1 MLQTTEAARAAYQL
15 RAPATAWGRGA
26 RVWVRVGNLTLSQSR
41 ARTRCGRTPAA
52 ARPPG
57 SRSGGRAR
65 ARPRCTSPRAGRW
78 RGRPGRRRRT
88 RPAPAQAACPP
99 AGPRLSPWRT
109 RCARLQPA
117 ACQKPATMQELLLDI
132 HSHAGSAF
140 PTPCFTQ
147 ECRSW
152 VGRSWGH
159 AHAEAGRRPPP
170 WPHADG
176 RCTHA
181 GPPTCPHA
189 CGPGRAAARAS
200 SAAAT
205 PSLRNGSRTPS
216 VRMYATR
223 WLRARAP
230 ATPSLAASRAA
241 PWGAA
246 RAERPAGARCASLRA
261 MRWLRPL
268 CVCGLGAARGWH
280 GACTGGAR
288 QLPGPCCRRGA
299 AGGPHGFLCAVGLS
313 GGASRAPDQRGAACW
328 HDRHARSPPGPPEET
343 AANPAK
349 GPPAATE
356 GTGGLWAG
364 SGCPAGA
371 GAPVQQAAAEAEQR
385 AVLRVALAQGD
396 QPQRDEARQ
405 LPLPALPPAP
415 RCVLLRGSAGAG
427 AQASQGAGRRQ
438 AGSGACRRACVSPDL
453 RKAAT
458 ECTPSLRTALQ

>member
-1 MLQTTEAARAAYQL
+1 M
-15 RAPATAWGRGA
+15 
-26 RVWVRVGNLTLSQSR
+26 
-41 ARTRCGRTPAA
+41 
-52 ARPPG
+52 
-57 SRSGGRAR
+57 
-65 ARPRCTSPRAGRW
+65 
-78 RGRPGRRRRT
+78 
-88 RPAPAQAACPP
+88 
-99 AGPRLSPWRT
+99 
-109 RCARLQPA
+109 
-117 ACQKPATMQELLLDI
+117 QKLLLDM
-132 HSHAGSAF
+132 HSRAGSAF
-140 PTPCFTQ
+140 PIPCFTQ

-152 VGRSWGH
+152 VDRLWGH
-159 AHAEAGRRPPP
+159 AHADAGRRPPP
-170 WPHADG
+170 WPHVDS

-205 PSLRNGSRTPS
+205 PSLRNGSSTPS

-246 RAERPAGARCASLRA
+246 HAERPAGARCASLRA

-268 CVCGLGAARGWH
+268 CVCGFGAARGWH

-299 AGGPHGFLCAVGLS
+299 ADGPHGLFCAEELS
-313 GGASRAPDQRGAACW
+313 GGALRAPDQRGVASC
-328 HDRHARSPPGPPEET
+328 HDRHARGNCCQPCRGP
-343 AANPAK
+343 ARRD
-349 GPPAATE
+349 GRDR
-356 GTGGLWAG
+356 GLWAG
-364 SGCPAGA
+364 SRCQAGA

-415 RCVLLRGSAGAG
+415 RCVLLRGSADAG
-427 AQASQGAGRRQ
+427 AQASQGAGHRQ
-438 AGSGACRRACVSPDL
+438 ASSGACRRACVSPDL